1 MNNTRAKYSAV
12 IFDLDGTLIDSEPV
26 FKLVAKQAASEFD
39 QCFTDE
45 LYLSLI
51 GLPNVEVARGIVAAF
66 GEDFPLDDFR
76 LSFEQHWRTH
86 VDAYG
91 IPIKSGVLDLI
102 AQLNRNNIAYAI
114 ATSTSHERARLSLKR
129 AAIDHHFDYLI
140 GGDEVENGK
149 PAPDIYVK
157 AAQAIATSPSRCI
170 ALEDSKVGVNS
181 AAAANMYTIMIP
193 DLKPPDE
200 ETTARASG
208 IFASIDEATGHIL
221 DLLQC

>member
-1 MNNTRAKYSAV
+1 MNKPDSKFSAV

-26 FKLVAKQAASEFD
+26 FKLVAKKAASEFD

-45 LYLSLI
+45 LYLNLI

-76 LSFEQHWRTH
+76 VSFEQHWRSH
-86 VDAYG
+86 VDCHG
-91 IPIKSGVLDLI
+91 IPVKSGVLDLI
-102 AQLNRNNIAYAI
+102 GLLNQKGVPYAI
-114 ATSTSHERARLSLKR
+114 ATSTPHERARHSLKL
-129 AAIDHHFDYLI
+129 AEINHHFDYLI

-157 AAQAIATSPSRCI
+157 AAQAIATSAEHCI
-170 ALEDSKVGVNS
+170 ALEDSKVGVSS

-200 ETTARASG
+200 QTTARANG
-208 IFASIDEATGHIL
+208 IFASIDDATGHIL
-221 DLLQC
+221 ELLQC